1 MRLPLLVLHITAGTL
16 AVLAGFTAIFLRKG
30 SRQHGV
36 AGNVFVISMLVLA
49 VSAVYLAFLKHQ
61 MNNVFGGILTAY
73 LVTTAWM
80 TARRRDGITGLF
92 DWVALPFSL
101 AVGIVIVSYGI
112 RVATSPTAPA
122 DGVPAGMY
130 FVMGSMALLAA
141 AGDVRMLARGG
152 IFGAQRIVRHLWRM
166 SFALFFATGSF
177 FLGQQQVFPA
187 FIRNANVLF
196 IPALL
201 PLVLMIFWV
210 VRVWFAGKY
219 RAALVSSLAT
229 PVKAAPAPL
238 IESAS

>member
-1 MRLPLLVLHITAGTL
+1 MRLPLLILHISAGTL
-16 AVLAGFTAIFLRKG
+16 AVLAGFTAIFVRKG
-30 SRQHGV
+30 SRQHEV
-36 AGNVFVISMLVLA
+36 VGNVFVVSMLVLA

-61 MNNVFGGILTAY
+61 MNNVFGGLLTAY

-80 TARRRDGITGLF
+80 TARRRDGRTGIF
-92 DWVALPFSL
+92 DWIALLIGL
-101 AVGIVIVSYGI
+101 AVGVAIVTYGI
-112 RVATSPTAPA
+112 HVAASPTAPA
-122 DGVPAGMY
+122 DGIPAGMY

-152 IFGAQRIVRHLWRM
+152 VSGAQRIVRHLWRM

-210 VRVWFAGKY
+210 VRVGFARKY
-219 RAALVSSLAT
+219 RAALIQSFAT
-229 PVKAAPAPL
+229 QAKAVPAPS
-238 IESAS
+238 IESIR